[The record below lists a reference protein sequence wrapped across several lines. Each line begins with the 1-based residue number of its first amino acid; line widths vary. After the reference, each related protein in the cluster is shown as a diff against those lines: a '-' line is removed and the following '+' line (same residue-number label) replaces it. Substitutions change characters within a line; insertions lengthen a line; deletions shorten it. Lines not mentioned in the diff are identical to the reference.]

1 MEHTSNITTIKW
13 LGIIMEQMVNQA
25 ISEQELTMSQGA
37 VLFQLVNSPEGT
49 LSLKEIERNVK
60 LSQPVTLGIVKRLE
74 EKDFVVS
81 TTSPKD
87 RRAKNIQITELG
99 RQRLFA
105 ARAIMDQTEK
115 DLFAGM
121 TAHEIDQFRASVM
134 HMMQNIEKAA
144 KSKD

>member
-1 MEHTSNITTIKW
+1 MEYTSNITTIKW

-37 VLFQLVNSPEGT
+37 VLFQLVNAPEGT

-74 EKDFVVS
+74 EKDFVVG
-81 TTSPKD
+81 TTSPID

-99 RQRLFA
+99 RQRLSA
-105 ARAIMDQTEK
+105 ARAIMDQVEK
-115 DLFAGM
+115 KLFAGM
-121 TAHEIDQFRASVM
+121 TAHEIDQFRACAM
-134 HMMQNIEKAA
+134 HMIHNIEKVA
-144 KSKD
+144 KSEE

>member
-81 TTSPKD
+81 TTSPRD
-87 RRAKNIQITELG
+87 RRAKNIQITDLG
-99 RQRLFA
+99 RQRLSA
-105 ARAIMDQTEK
+105 ARAIMDQVEK

-121 TAHEIDQFRASVM
+121 TAHEIDQFRACAM
-134 HMMQNIEKAA
+134 HMIHNIENVA
-144 KSKD
+144 KSKE

>member
-1 MEHTSNITTIKW
+1 MEYTSNITTIKW
-13 LGIIMEQMVNQA
+13 LAIVMEQMVNQA

-37 VLFQLVNSPEGT
+37 VLFQLANAPEGT

-60 LSQPVTLGIVKRLE
+60 LSQPVALGIVKRLE
-74 EKDFVVS
+74 EKSFVVS
-81 TTSPKD
+81 AVSPKD

-121 TAHEIDQFRASVM
+121 TAHEIEQFRASVM
-134 HMMQNIEKAA
+134 HMMQNIENSA

>member
-1 MEHTSNITTIKW
+1 MAYTSTITPIKW
-13 LGIIMEQMVNQA
+13 LAILMEQMVNQA

-37 VLFQLVNSPEGT
+37 VLFQLANAPEGT
-49 LSLKEIERNVK
+49 LSLKEIERNVR
-60 LSQPVTLGIVKRLE
+60 LSQPVALGIVKRLE

-81 TTSPKD
+81 AVSPKD
-87 RRAKNIQITELG
+87 RRAKNVQITELG

-134 HMMQNIEKAA
+134 HMMQNIEKTA

>member
-1 MEHTSNITTIKW
+1 MEYTSNITTIKW
-13 LGIIMEQMVNQA
+13 LAIVMEQMVNQA

-37 VLFQLVNSPEGT
+37 VLFQLANAPEGT
-49 LSLKEIERNVK
+49 LSLKEIERNVR
-60 LSQPVTLGIVKRLE
+60 LSQPVALGLVKRLE

-81 TTSPKD
+81 AVSPKD

-105 ARAIMDQTEK
+105 ARSIMDQAEK

-121 TAHEIDQFRASVM
+121 TAHEIDQFRACVM
-134 HMMQNIEKAA
+134 RMMQNIEKTA